1 MRCPQ
6 SLSYPTTLLTADSE
20 LSCNKNMLYMCNKP
34 ACFSCDLWLTFTI
47 VHLKGSLTPFVF
59 YIFDFFCAYLAGYIL
74 PDVNTDV
81 KPVMSVPGFRIREQ
95 KSNEFGAL
103 SAVLEFSVP
112 LAQVSK
118 IELVFCTDI
127 TDPAHAREIPVDAAL
142 TEEERD
148 GAAFVTATVSDFSFA
163 PDIAVDELTNFSALR
178 VACEGWTEGGA
189 NS

>member
-1 MRCPQ
+1 
-6 SLSYPTTLLTADSE
+6 
-20 LSCNKNMLYMCNKP
+20 
-34 ACFSCDLWLTFTI
+34 
-47 VHLKGSLTPFVF
+47 
-59 YIFDFFCAYLAGYIL
+59 
-74 PDVNTDV
+74 
-81 KPVMSVPGFRIREQ
+81 MSVPRFRIREQ

-127 TDPAHAREIPVDAAL
+127 TDPEHAREIPVDAAL

-178 VACEGWTEGGA
+178 VACEGPDGGRSEFVVPVYCSFNGRA
-189 NS
+189 VQMELMSP